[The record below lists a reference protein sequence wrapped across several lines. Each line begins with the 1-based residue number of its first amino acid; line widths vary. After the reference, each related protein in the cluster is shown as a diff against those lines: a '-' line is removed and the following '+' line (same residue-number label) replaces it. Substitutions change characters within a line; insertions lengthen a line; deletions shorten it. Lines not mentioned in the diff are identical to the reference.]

1 MKNNQK
7 RGQWAGCSNFKER
20 REELIK
26 AHEEFQKLLDSGYE
40 ITAVKRGKRP
50 RIQREKAPRKVEV
63 SIMNGLVKITV
74 DYTEWQAHGSV
85 GTIVKKIY

>member
-1 MKNNQK
+1 MRQNKI
-7 RGQWAGCSNFKER
+7 RGEWVGCSNFKER

-26 AHEEFQKLLDSGYE
+26 AHEEFQKLLDGGYE
-40 ITAVKRGKRP
+40 ITTVKRGKRP